1 MDGLCQIRRINWRP
15 FFIRK
20 QLVEKYI
27 IQTTDLEDLVKS
39 LPDQN
44 KLSLDIESN
53 GFYHYFEKVCLIQLA
68 TVDAI
73 YIVDPLSPIDINLLS
88 PILSDESVE
97 KIIHSADYDVRSLK
111 RDWSFSINNLFDT
124 SIAAAFIGSAKRGL
138 NSVLMEYLNIP
149 LEKDKKMQ
157 RADWSIRPLPT
168 DLLKYAS
175 DDVRYLIELESSL
188 STKLKKM
195 RRLDW
200 VVEECKRLTEVEFSN
215 ENSKRGF
222 LSVKG
227 SGKLNEYHLPILK
240 SIYEF
245 REKEAIRKDVPPF
258 RIFSD
263 QIMVQ
268 LVSSDCGKISD
279 IRELGPYSRLPAS
292 KKLQNAIDL
301 GRKSPPITRPKNEH
315 GIKSNISELER
326 IKSRKRL
333 ELLKN
338 WRNEHAQRLNL
349 DTGLLW
355 PLISL
360 ERLSRD
366 PREFEIEIQSQQVRK
381 WQIDELG
388 DSLIKV
394 LCKL

>member
-1 MDGLCQIRRINWRP
+1 
-15 FFIRK
+15 
-20 QLVEKYI
+20 
-27 IQTTDLEDLVKS
+27 
-39 LPDQN
+39 
-44 KLSLDIESN
+44 
-53 GFYHYFEKVCLIQLA
+53 
-68 TVDAI
+68 
-73 YIVDPLSPIDINLLS
+73 
-88 PILSDESVE
+88 
-97 KIIHSADYDVRSLK
+97 
-111 RDWSFSINNLFDT
+111 
-124 SIAAAFIGSAKRGL
+124 
-138 NSVLMEYLNIP
+138 
-149 LEKDKKMQ
+149 
-157 RADWSIRPLPT
+157 
-168 DLLKYAS
+168 
-175 DDVRYLIELESSL
+175 
-188 STKLKKM
+188 
-195 RRLDW
+195 
-200 VVEECKRLTEVEFSN
+200 
-215 ENSKRGF
+215 
-222 LSVKG
+222 
-227 SGKLNEYHLPILK
+227 
-240 SIYEF
+240 
-245 REKEAIRKDVPPF
+245 
-258 RIFSD
+258 
-263 QIMVQ
+263 MVQ